1 MSATCASSGGL
12 VKKIALINFYQ
23 HYSLKLILVYTKT
36 TTKQEAIFK
45 EFGICGDEVRVYLHY
60 QPSYYHLHV
69 HFTHI
74 NYTAP
79 KTLVG
84 EAHLLQEVIDNIQ
97 LANDYYQKKTISFCV
112 KESSTLWRE
121 FVESNVPKDSSYS
134 QLSVQ

>member
-1 MSATCASSGGL
+1 MQQET
-12 VKKIALINFYQ
+12 
-23 HYSLKLILVYTKT
+23 IL
-36 TTKQEAIFK
+36 K
-45 EFGICGDEVRVYLHY
+45 EFGIRGDELRVYLHY

-112 KESSTLWRE
+112 KESSPLWRE
-121 FVESNVPKDSSYS
+121 FVESNGPRDSYF
-134 QLSVQ
+134 QLSVQWWWQTSSATVEMLFMMTMDIVALYYTFDLALVI